1 LMKLSRSAGL
11 EVVRRLLAAVADHFV
26 FDHLP
31 LVERAQSGALDRGD
45 MDEHVSAGTAIE
57 PHPRAVLAGNDAEAV
72 VLDLL
77 QPLAA

>member
-1 LMKLSRSAGL
+1 MTALKPGTG
-11 EVVRRLLAAVADHFV
+11 
-26 FDHLP
+26 P
-31 LVERAQSGALDRGD
+31 LDRGD
-45 MDEHVSAGTAIE
+45 MDEHVSAAVLGAGTAIE